1 MKNFNMFLLFLS
13 LIFLDMSYC
22 FNFVKNFKNC
32 GGVHLSQ
39 SQHKKSPQKQKG
51 SIAMM
56 GRRSEKIARKK
67 GAEDAKRGKV
77 FARIGKKIIMAVKAG
92 GSDPV
97 SNKAFAD
104 VIKEAKA
111 YNVPK
116 ENIDRAVKRAEA
128 SDTAD
133 FKEAVYEAYG
143 FGGAGV
149 IINCLTDN
157 TNRALA
163 DIKASFKK
171 TDFALASTGSV
182 AFNFQKRGCIEV
194 DAVLEDDTA
203 LEIALGAGV
212 EDYELEEG
220 EEEGSSRILV
230 LPSETKI
237 MADALEAAGLTP
249 KPYLANIPTVWVSCS
264 EEHMEGNLNVIEL
277 LEALDD
283 VDSVEHNMTM
293 ES

>member
-1 MKNFNMFLLFLS
+1 
-13 LIFLDMSYC
+13 
-22 FNFVKNFKNC
+22 
-32 GGVHLSQ
+32 
-39 SQHKKSPQKQKG
+39 
-51 SIAMM
+51 MM